1 MKYFSL
7 TVAIIAFILSLGF
20 TAGAIIAFINLDLST
35 GVISITLAAI
45 SFAVFYKFAKEYK
58 DGVEEVDIS

>member
-7 TVAIIAFILSLGF
+7 TITFIAFILSLGSGL
-20 TAGAIIAFINLDLST
+20 GAIIAFINLDLST
-35 GVISITLAAI
+35 GVFSLTLTAI

-58 DGVEEVDIS
+58 EGVEEVDCF